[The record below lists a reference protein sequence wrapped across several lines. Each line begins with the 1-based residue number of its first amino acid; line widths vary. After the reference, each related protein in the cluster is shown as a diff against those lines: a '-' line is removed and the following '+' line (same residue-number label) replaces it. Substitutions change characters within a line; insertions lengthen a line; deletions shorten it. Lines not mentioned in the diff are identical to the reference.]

1 VQFQKIFAVSMPHR
15 SDKRDYLALMSLV
28 SHLDIDFVDGVN
40 GSLIHPNAL
49 PAFWKGEP
57 AAGNYG
63 CWRAHVNIYQ

>member
-1 VQFQKIFAVSMPHR
+1 MPHR

-49 PAFWKGEP
+49 PAFWKGES